1 MNLGRMIRRVGP
13 PLLAFVV
20 AALGALLLIGG
31 QSGGSSGDPADLP
44 TVVAVAD
51 IPAGTPVAGLGALVE
66 VRSVPTDARA
76 LGAVERVDD
85 LPDGVLDVAMVP
97 GQQLLATS
105 VAPDPRDDIGDELV
119 AISATLEP
127 QKWVGPVATTGDR
140 VAVFAIGGEEGQ
152 LIASDVLVI
161 DAPPDPSILEPTEQV
176 VVTLGVPRLDAA
188 RVVGAIAGS
197 GIWLVSS

>member
-31 QSGGSSGDPADLP
+31 QSGGSSGDAADLP

-51 IPAGTPVAGLGALVE
+51 IPAGTAVAGLGALVE
-66 VRSVPTDARA
+66 VRSVPADARA

-85 LPDGVLDVAMVP
+85 LPDGVLDAALVP

-127 QKWVGPVATTGDR
+127 QQWVGPVATTGER

-152 LIASDVLVI
+152 LIAADVLVI
-161 DAPPDPSILEPTEQV
+161 DAPSDPTALEPTEQV

>member
-31 QSGGSSGDPADLP
+31 ESGGSSSDPADLP
-44 TVVAVAD
+44 TVVAVTD
-51 IPAGTPVAGLGALVE
+51 IPAGTAVAGLGPLVE
-66 VRSVPTDARA
+66 VRSVPADVRA
-76 LGAVERVDD
+76 LGAVERVED
-85 LPDGVLDVAMVP
+85 LPDGVLDVALVP
-97 GQQLLATS
+97 GQQLLVTS

-127 QKWVGPVATTGDR
+127 QQWVGPVATTGER

-152 LIASDVLVI
+152 LIAADVLVI
-161 DAPPDPSILEPTEQV
+161 DAPSDPSALEPTEQV
-176 VVTLGVPRLDAA
+176 VVTLGVPRLDVA

>member
-1 MNLGRMIRRVGP
+1 MNLGRMIRRFGP

-31 QSGGSSGDPADLP
+31 ESGGSSGDPADLP
-44 TVVAVAD
+44 TVVAVTD
-51 IPAGTPVAGLGALVE
+51 IPAGTPVAGLGAQVE
-66 VRSVPTDARA
+66 VRSVPADVRA
-76 LGAVERVDD
+76 LGAVERVED
-85 LPDGVLDVAMVP
+85 LPDGVLGVTLVP

-127 QKWVGPVATTGDR
+127 QQWVGPVATTGDR

-152 LIASDVLVI
+152 LIATDVLVI
-161 DAPPDPSILEPTEQV
+161 DAPSDPSVLEPTEQV